1 MSLANDFFSN
11 FRSLIKSCGTLF
23 SLFPV
28 KTKIKLSVRGKT
40 QIRQL
45 HKPAC
50 LSDTVSTIFC
60 VFHIL
65 VLPEI
70 ILKTYI

>member
-11 FRSLIKSCGTLF
+11 FRSLIKICGTLF

-28 KTKIKLSVRGKT
+28 TTKIKITVREKT
-40 QIRQL
+40 QIHQL
-45 HKPAC
+45 HKPAH
-50 LSDTVSTIFC
+50 LSDMVGTMFC
-60 VFHIL
+60 VFRIL

-70 ILKTYI
+70 I